1 MIALR
6 VASVVVGVFVVS
18 ATFASAVRTV
28 ILPRGVPARI
38 TRAVFVALRGVFSLR
53 ARPSAPFERRD
64 RILALYG
71 PIGLL
76 LLLVVWITLVLFG
89 YTLIYWGIEGDSLG
103 EAFRISGS
111 SLLTLGF
118 LEPEDLT
125 AVVVAFTE
133 AAMGLILL
141 AMLITYLPS
150 IYAAFSR
157 REALVTSLEVRA
169 GSPPSGVHLV
179 RFFFVMEQLDR
190 LSDFWKRW
198 EAWFAD
204 VEESHTSFPSLSFF
218 RSPQPEHSWITAA
231 GSVLDGASLMSAAV
245 DVPREAHAEFAIR
258 AGYLALQRICDFY
271 AIPYPIDPHYP
282 EEQISVAREEFDE
295 AWDYLAAEG
304 VPMKADRE
312 RAWLDFAGWRVN
324 YDTVLLELA
333 AFVTAPLA
341 PWISDRGIRA
351 WRPPIFRVGKGRP
364 VRQSPQSRSS

>member
-1 MIALR
+1 VIVLR
-6 VASVVVGVFVVS
+6 IVAIVAGVFVVA
-18 ATFASAVRTV
+18 ATFSSAVRTV

-38 TRAVFVALRGVFSLR
+38 TRVVFVALRAVFNLR
-53 ARPSAPFERRD
+53 ARPTAPYERRD

-76 LLLVVWITLVLFG
+76 LLLVVWISLVLLG
-89 YTLIYWGIEGDSLG
+89 YTLIYWGMEGDALG

-118 LEPEDLT
+118 LEPGDIG
-125 AVVVAFTE
+125 AVIVAFTE

-150 IYAAFSR
+150 IYAAFQR
-157 REALVTSLEVRA
+157 REGLVTALEVRA
-169 GSPPSGVHLV
+169 GSPPSGVRLV
-179 RFFFVMEQLDR
+179 RFFFVMEQLVR

-198 EAWFAD
+198 EGWFVD
-204 VEESHTSFPSLSFF
+204 VEESHTSFPTLTFF

-231 GSVLDGASLMSAAV
+231 GAVLDGASLMSAAV
-245 DVPREAHAEFAIR
+245 DVPREATAEFAIR

-282 EEQISVAREEFDE
+282 DEQISVTREEFDE
-295 AWDYLAAEG
+295 AWDYLATEG
-304 VPMKADRE
+304 VPMKPDRE
-312 RAWLDFAGWRVN
+312 RAWIDFAGWRVN

-333 AFVTAPLA
+333 AFVSAPTAP
-341 PWISDRGIRA
+341 WTSDRGIRA
-351 WRPPIFRVGKGRP
+351 RRPPLFRVGRGRP
-364 VRQSPQSRSS
+364 VRQPPPS